1 MFVKLA
7 VTATL
12 RLGKFCSRVLW
23 PAPRAQIRANNKQGV
38 SSCGDC

>member
-12 RLGKFCSRVLW
+12 RLGKFCLKVLW
-23 PAPRAQIRANNKQGV
+23 PATFARR
-38 SSCGDC
+38 